1 MPLVVKKQLINLCFY
16 HKHLLTCTTNKRIAA
31 HPKPMK
37 KYCLTLDLKDDA
49 DLIAQYEEQ
58 HKAIWP
64 EIRDSITTAG
74 ITNMEIYRLGTRLFM
89 IIEADES
96 FNFSKKAAM
105 DAGNAKVQQWENL
118 MWKYQQPIKG
128 ALAGEK
134 WVLMDKIFQL

>member
-1 MPLVVKKQLINLCFY
+1 MPAY
-16 HKHLLTCTTNKRIAA
+16 
-31 HPKPMK
+31 PKPMK

-49 DLIAQYEEQ
+49 DLIAEYEEQ
-58 HKAIWP
+58 HKTIWP
-64 EIRDSITTAG
+64 EIIDSITAAG

-89 IIEADES
+89 IIEAEEG
-96 FNFSKKAAM
+96 FTFSKKAAM
-105 DAGNAKVQQWENL
+105 DEGNTKVQEWEDL